1 MIGSCPVASCASCS
15 DPTVTLPVT
24 QARSRGRCNEYGE
37 SWADFR
43 PIDTVDRISNQGND
57 VTGLREP
64 GFESPR
70 GFDTLRNPVI
80 TVGFDFSGSVRLAS

>member
-1 MIGSCPVASCASCS
+1 MFAHDA
-15 DPTVTLPVT
+15 
-24 QARSRGRCNEYGE
+24 
-37 SWADFR
+37 
-43 PIDTVDRISNQGND
+43 VDRISNQRKD

-80 TVGFDFSGSVRLAS
+80 TVGFDFSGAVRLAS